1 MFTAT
6 VSDKMG
12 RKMRLKALLTS
23 QLKQGLSPHQL
34 SLAFALGVT
43 IGIMPLVWGTSLLC
57 IFLAGAFRLNQAVV
71 QCANYLVYPLQI
83 LLFIPYLAGG
93 DYLFATALLPADN
106 SALLES
112 IRTQPELFFR
122 NFPQAN
128 IQALAVWLISAPL
141 VAALFYK
148 SAMIV
153 TGIYG
158 NGQSSGSN
166 QKKTKRSN
174 TPISF

>member
-6 VSDKMG
+6 VSDKMSEKI
-12 RKMRLKALLTS
+12 RIKALLTS
-23 QLKQGLSPHQL
+23 QLQQGLSPHQL

-43 IGIMPLVWGTSLLC
+43 IGTMPLIWGSSLLC

-83 LLFIPYLAGG
+83 LLFVPYLAGG
-93 DYLFATALLPADN
+93 DSLFATALLPADS

-112 IRTQPELFFR
+112 IRTQPGLFFR

-141 VAALFYK
+141 AVALSYRL
-148 SAMIV
+148 AMTI
-153 TGIYG
+153 TGTCG
-158 NGQSSGSN
+158 NGKIGGPN
-166 QKKTKRSN
+166 RKKTKSSN
-174 TPISF
+174 TPISS